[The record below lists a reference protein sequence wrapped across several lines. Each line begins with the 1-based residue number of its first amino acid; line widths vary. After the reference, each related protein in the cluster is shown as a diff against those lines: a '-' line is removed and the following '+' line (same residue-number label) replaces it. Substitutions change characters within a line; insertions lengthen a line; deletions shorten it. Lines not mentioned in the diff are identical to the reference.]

1 MVYKPFTRKVFY
13 CETDKMAVVHHSNYL
28 RYLEEARIDF
38 LEQSGYPYDKME
50 ENGVLIPVMT
60 ASCRYKRALR
70 YGDEMMIKMRIEEFN
85 GFKFTVSY
93 QIINTA
99 TNEVNATAET
109 SHFFVDE
116 EFKPIR
122 TKSVH
127 PEIYRIFSEIIQ
139 KDIYSE

>member
-1 MVYKPFTRKVFY
+1 
-13 CETDKMAVVHHSNYL
+13 
-28 RYLEEARIDF
+28 
-38 LEQSGYPYDKME
+38 
-50 ENGVLIPVMT
+50 
-60 ASCRYKRALR
+60 
-70 YGDEMMIKMRIEEFN
+70 MRIEEFN